1 MKKFLLRHK
10 TLCAVVSILTVA
22 WAFSAITWQTAEAR
36 TFHTEEELLRLHDM
50 LATLPTDTSSTF
62 AGSGKCSG
70 CHGHDP
76 QGIAFITNSGED
88 VNIADDW
95 AGTMMANSAKDPFW
109 RAKVSH
115 EILVNPAIAD
125 DIQNTCTRC
134 HAPAG
139 RFEAEIQGQLPYHLS
154 DVESDSIA
162 MDGVNCTVC
171 HQIKDTLMGN
181 NFSGDLYFSD
191 RIAYGPYEEPVS
203 AIMQFFVGWIPEYS
217 EHVTKSEL
225 CGGCH
230 SLITHSHDLSGNPT
244 GNSFF
249 EQATY
254 HEWKNSIYSTLDSS
268 CQSCHIPRI
277 TDSID
282 IATNYPF
289 LDGRTPFGKHHL
301 VGGNEFMLRLMRQ
314 NMIGVHA
321 TAPAST
327 YDTSIARTARYLRHN
342 TLDLNLQY
350 INRVNDT
357 AYYDVELTNKA
368 GHKFPSGYPS
378 RIAWVEF
385 IAIDDQND
393 TIFWSG
399 EYDGDGNVVNR
410 DPSFEPHR
418 NIITS
423 DDQVQIYE
431 MVMGDVS
438 ANPTTVLERADT
450 VLKDNRLAP
459 KGFVNAYGS
468 IDTMRIY
475 GTANDADFNFS
486 GPTEGTGGDVVH
498 FHIPLNGYTGPLL
511 VRTKVWYHAVPRPW
525 LDEMFAYSSPQ
536 IDTFRNF
543 YNNANQAPSLVA
555 DAEIDDIN
563 LGGSLAHAQKD
574 LHFYPNPTDDG
585 RIFVNG
591 YKNLDV
597 QRVRVFDLTGR
608 EVIAPVAGEQFDGTI
623 LLPQRGVY
631 LVVLETPE
639 GSVTRKVLWH

>member
-10 TLCAVVSILTVA
+10 SFCALLAIVAVSCG
-22 WAFSAITWQTAEAR
+22 FSAMTWETAAAR
-36 TFHTEEELLRLHDM
+36 TYHSDEERTRLHEM
-50 LATLPTDTSSTF
+50 LQSLPVDTNAYF
-62 AGSGKCSG
+62 GGSGKCGG

-76 QGIAFITNSGED
+76 AGFAFYTYAGED

-95 AGTMMANSAKDPFW
+95 AGTMMANAARDPFW
-109 RAKVSH
+109 KAKVSH
-115 EILVNPAIAD
+115 EILVNPALQT
-125 DIQNTCTRC
+125 DIENTCTRC
-134 HAPAG
+134 HSPIG
-139 RFEAEIQGQLPYHLS
+139 RFTAEM
-154 DVESDSIA
+154 DSTMPFTMQEMAQDSLA
-162 MDGVNCTVC
+162 MDGVNCSAC

-181 NFSGDLYFSD
+181 NFTGDLYYTKKHVF
-191 RIAYGPYEEPVS
+191 GPYMDPMTAVME
-203 AIMQFFVGWIPEYS
+203 FFVGFEVS
-217 EHVTKSEL
+217 GSQHVVESEL

-230 SLITHSHDLSGNPT
+230 SLITQSHDLSGNAT

-254 HEWKNSIYSTLDSS
+254 HEWKNSIYSPLDSS

-289 LDGRTPFGKHHL
+289 LDGRSPFGKHHL
-301 VGGNEFMLRLMRQ
+301 VGGNVFMLRVLRQ
-314 NMIGVHA
+314 NMTSVGA
-321 TAPAST
+321 YAQPSNF
-327 YDTSIARTARYLRHN
+327 DTSIARTSRYLRNN
-342 TLDLNLQY
+342 TMDMNLQY

-368 GHKFPSGYPS
+368 GHKFPSGYPA
-378 RIAWVEF
+378 RIAWVEM
-385 IAIDDQND
+385 IVIDDQND

-399 EYDGDGNVVNR
+399 EYDGDGNIVNR
-410 DPSFEPHR
+410 DPAFEPHR

-431 MVMGDVS
+431 MVMGDVN

-459 KGFVNAYGS
+459 KGFLNAHGS

-475 GTANDADFNFS
+475 GIGNDADFNFS

-498 FHIPLNGYTGPLL
+498 FHIPMNGYTGPLL

-525 LDEMFAYSSPQ
+525 LDEMFAYNSTE
-536 IDTFRNF
+536 IDSFRNF
-543 YNNANQAPSLVA
+543 YNNADQAPSLVA

-563 LGGSLAHAQKD
+563 LGTLAHAQQE
-574 LHFYPNPTDDG
+574 LHFYPNPTNNG
-585 RIFVNG
+585 IIYVNG
-591 YKNLDV
+591 WNRFDV
-597 QRVRVFDLTGR
+597 QLIRVYDLAGR
-608 EVIAPVAGEQFDGTI
+608 EVVKPMDGDQFAGIIT
-623 LLPQRGVY
+623 LPARGVY
-631 LVVLETPE
+631 LVVMETPE
-639 GSVTRKVLWH
+639 GPVTRKVLWH

>member
-1 MKKFLLRHK
+1 MKRFLRRSKALIAVIVVFGMAA
-10 TLCAVVSILTVA
+10 TLVLST
-22 WAFSAITWQTAEAR
+22 QNMAEAK
-36 TFHTEEELLRLHDM
+36 TFHTDAERQQLIVM
-50 LATLPTDTSSTF
+50 LQTLPVDTNAYF
-62 AGSGKCSG
+62 GGSGKCGG

-76 QGIAFITNSGED
+76 QGIAFVTYAGED

-95 AGTMMANSAKDPFW
+95 AGTMMANSARDPFW

-115 EILVNPAIAD
+115 EILVNPAQQANIE
-125 DIQNTCTRC
+125 NTCTRC
-134 HAPAG
+134 HAPIGHFTA
-139 RFEAEIQGQLPYHLS
+139 AMDSTLPFSMQEL
-154 DVESDSIA
+154 DSDSLYL
-162 MDGVNCTVC
+162 DGVNCSGC
-171 HQIKDTLMGN
+171 HQLKDTLMGN
-181 NFSGDLYFSD
+181 NFTGDLHYTKKHVFGQYMD
-191 RIAYGPYEEPVS
+191 PVS
-203 AIMQFFVGWIPEYS
+203 AIMEFFVGFQVSGSP
-217 EHVTKSEL
+217 HVEESEL

-230 SLITHSHDLSGNPT
+230 SLITHSFDTSGNPT
-244 GNSFF
+244 GNAFF

-301 VGGNEFMLRLMRQ
+301 VGGNEFMLRLLRQ
-314 NMIGVHA
+314 NMTSVGA
-321 TAPAST
+321 TAQPYN

-342 TLDLNLQY
+342 TLDMNLQY

-357 AYYDVELTNKA
+357 AYYDVELINKA
-368 GHKFPSGYPS
+368 GHKFPSGYPA
-378 RIAWVEF
+378 RIAWVEM
-385 IAIDDQND
+385 IVIDDQND

-399 EYDGDGNVVNR
+399 QYDGNGNVVNR

-418 NIITS
+418 NVITS

-431 MVMGDVS
+431 MVMGDVN

-450 VLKDNRLAP
+450 VLKDNRIAP
-459 KGFVNAYGS
+459 KGFMNAHGS

-475 GTANDADFNFS
+475 GIGNDADFNFS
-486 GPTEGTGGDVVH
+486 GSTEGTGGDVVH
-498 FHIPLNGYTGPLL
+498 FHIPLNGYTGPLT
-511 VRTKVWYHAVPRPW
+511 VRSKVWYHAVPRPW
-525 LDEMFAYSSPQ
+525 LDEMFAFNSTE
-536 IDTFRNF
+536 IDSFRNF

-563 LGGSLAHAQKD
+563 LGGTLAHAQQN

-591 YKNLDV
+591 WKDLDV
-597 QRVRVFDLTGR
+597 EQVRVFDLAGR
-608 EVIAPVAGEQFDGTI
+608 QVVDPVAGDQFNGVI
-623 LLPQRGVY
+623 FLPQRGVY
-631 LVVLETPE
+631 LVVIETPD
-639 GSVTRKVLWH
+639 GPVTRKVLWH